1 MSSMNE
7 GRQDCVFQYTQ
18 KSIRL
23 QWPCHAK
30 KTAFS
35 IISPFFQFLYLS
47 RPFFCFLGI
56 GGVWISYIDV
66 TFRAELS
73 FFSLGVCLC
82 VYCMYIWCMHV
93 WVWVCTSLHTYVE
106 ARHLSLYLFTSFS
119 WDRLSHWTRTLT
131 FQLSW
136 LWSSWGQPAC
146 CMWPCQF
153 FFLCWYLGSELILM
167 LHSQCSYS
175 LGHLLSTGLTFQ
187 TSLVTST
194 TIAHRLLV

>member
-1 MSSMNE
+1 MNSMNE

-35 IISPFFQFLYLS
+35 IIPPFFQFLYLS

-56 GGVWISYIDV
+56 GGVWISYIDAS
-66 TFRAELS
+66 FRAELP
-73 FFSLGVCLC
+73 FFNLGVCLC
-82 VYCMYIWCMHV
+82 VYSMYIWCMHV
-93 WVWVCTSLHTYVE
+93 RVWVCTSLHTYVE
-106 ARHLSLYLFTSFS
+106 ARHLSLYLSTSFS

-153 FFLCWYLGSELILM
+153 FLCW
-167 LHSQCSYS
+167 
-175 LGHLLSTGLTFQ
+175 
-187 TSLVTST
+187 
-194 TIAHRLLV
+194 